1 MTLAARRPVNGLD
14 DTQLRSRVISPD
26 EFHADT
32 EAFVDVRLP
41 RSQGKASYSMIGP
54 GVSQNAGQKINLVEP
69 HGFNIGAASMPHGV
83 VNNPHLHF
91 TAEVFLCTRGSFEMA
106 VGRHGEQKLVMNA
119 GDVFAVP
126 TWVFRGFTNIG
137 DDDGWLFT
145 VLGGDDTG
153 GIIWAPEILR
163 AAAETGLYLTSDWE
177 LVDATLEGG
186 SVPSDVL
193 EPLADDEL
201 VVDQWSDDDLEGR
214 VVRHD
219 DLTWRPGALLGG
231 LAAGVRLAP
240 VIGPGWSELRRH
252 PSPITEPMGFSLD
265 WIELA
270 PGASI
275 GAHLTDVPQVWFP
288 DGGDIV
294 VESLDD
300 DGHVCGTSI
309 AVDGSVV
316 SIPSGTWRRVRND
329 SDAAVRMMVVHGG
342 DARPDTTWH
351 ADVVTAATA
360 DGVAKDANGRLAP
373 AALLG
378 EASS

>member
-137 DDDGWLFT
+137 DDDGWVFT
-145 VLGGDDTG
+145 VLGGDDGG
-153 GIIWAPEILR
+153 GIIWAPSVLR
-163 AAAETGLYLTSDWE
+163 EAAETGLYLNADYDVHT
-177 LVDATLEGG
+177 LYDAASST
-186 SVPSDVL
+186 
-193 EPLADDEL
+193 
-201 VVDQWSDDDLEGR
+201 GR
-214 VVRHD
+214 
-219 DLTWRPGALLGG
+219 
-231 LAAGVRLAP
+231 AP
-240 VIGPGWSELRRH
+240 VPEH
-252 PSPITEPMGFSLD
+252 H
-265 WIELA
+265 
-270 PGASI
+270 GARS
-275 GAHLTDVPQVWFP
+275 
-288 DGGDIV
+288 
-294 VESLDD
+294 
-300 DGHVCGTSI
+300 
-309 AVDGSVV
+309 
-316 SIPSGTWRRVRND
+316 
-329 SDAAVRMMVVHGG
+329 
-342 DARPDTTWH
+342 
-351 ADVVTAATA
+351 
-360 DGVAKDANGRLAP
+360 
-373 AALLG
+373 
-378 EASS
+378 